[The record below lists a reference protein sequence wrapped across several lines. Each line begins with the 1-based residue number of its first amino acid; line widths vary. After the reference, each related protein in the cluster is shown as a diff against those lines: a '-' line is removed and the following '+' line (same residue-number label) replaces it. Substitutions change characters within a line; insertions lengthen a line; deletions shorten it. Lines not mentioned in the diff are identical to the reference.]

1 MFNKVKYL
9 IHPFKTIA
17 TIISTENFR
26 VEQLLRQLRFERV
39 SFDLTKNVLHSCER
53 GISSERISDKEIIV
67 SLTSYGR
74 RIHDV
79 YLAIE
84 SIMEGTVKPN
94 RIILWLNETEFQNNS
109 LPFYLQKQIERGLE
123 IHFCKDIRSYTK
135 LIYALQNFPNSA
147 IITID
152 DDAIYN
158 FDFLE
163 NLIKTHKA
171 NPSCIC
177 ANRIH
182 RITRKQDTTINSYLK
197 WEWCI
202 AENKI
207 YAENA
212 FFTGV
217 GGVLY
222 PPHSLHEEVF
232 NENVFTKICPTADD
246 VWFNAM
252 ARLKGTKICK
262 SFTHSSKGEDFILN
276 EDFQIDG
283 LGSINNAPENN
294 QNDIQIKAVFE
305 RYKI

>member
-1 MFNKVKYL
+1 MLFKYL
-9 IHPFKTIA
+9 KSLFHPFETIA
-17 TIISTENFR
+17 NIVNDKGNRIESSLQFKR
-26 VEQLLRQLRFERV
+26 A
-39 SFDLTKNVLHSCER
+39 SFDLTRNVLCSSET
-53 GISSERISDKEIIV
+53 GISSECISDKEVVV

-74 RIHDV
+74 RIRDV

-84 SIMEGTVKPN
+84 SIMEGSVKPN
-94 RIILWLNETEFQNNS
+94 RIILWLSEVEFKNVN
-109 LPFYLQKQIERGLE
+109 LPICLQKQVRRGLE
-123 IHFCKDIRSYTK
+123 IRYCKDIRSYKK
-135 LIYALQNFPNSA
+135 LIYALKIFPDSV

-163 NLIKTHKA
+163 NLIKTHNE
-171 NPSCIC
+171 NPFCIC
-177 ANRIH
+177 ANRVH
-182 RITRKQDTTINSYLK
+182 CITRKQDSTINSYLK
-197 WEWCI
+197 WEWCVV
-202 AENKI
+202 ENKI
-207 YAENA
+207 YAEDV

-232 NENVFTKICPTADD
+232 NEEVFAKICPTADD

-252 ARLKGTKICK
+252 AKLKGTKICK

-276 EDFQIDG
+276 EDLQVDG

-305 RYKI
+305 RYKV